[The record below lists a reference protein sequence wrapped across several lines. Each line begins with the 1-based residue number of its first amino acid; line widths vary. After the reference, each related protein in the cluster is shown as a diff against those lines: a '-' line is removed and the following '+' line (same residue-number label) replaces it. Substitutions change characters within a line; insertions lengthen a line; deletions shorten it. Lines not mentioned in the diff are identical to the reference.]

1 MTRKAASKRFL
12 HKFFVLAIKQRKREV
27 FDINDLKEMK
37 KNEIIELV
45 NSEKYQKIMNLING
59 ERKNIPKSLNKDE
72 LLERIKET
80 YLINEKSIKKLSKD
94 SLVNLAKLLD
104 IVFYRGRF
112 RMKTED
118 ATKNNLINKIVIDK
132 KNKPLETPQ
141 KALTIDSSEILNVF
155 GDSNN

>member
-1 MTRKAASKRFL
+1 M
-12 HKFFVLAIKQRKREV
+12 
-27 FDINDLKEMK
+27 
-37 KNEIIELV
+37 
-45 NSEKYQKIMNLING
+45 
-59 ERKNIPKSLNKDE
+59 
-72 LLERIKET
+72 
-80 YLINEKSIKKLSKD
+80 INEKSIKKLSKD

-104 IVFYRGRF
+104 TVFYRGRF